1 MNLLCNYNEGR
12 ILKITY
18 ISIQSALTVTVIVG
32 LFFIVLG
39 YLKSKKISNN
49 KNYIVGDRDENTFSL
64 TASLTASALG
74 AWILFGPASAA
85 TWGGIGAVIG
95 YALGTAAPMLFLY
108 NFGPKIRR
116 EFSNGLTLTEFI
128 KKRFGLTILK
138 LCLFLILFYLTIFLI
153 AEVTAIAAL
162 LNFISQVPLW
172 VTAGI
177 TLIICLLYILR
188 GGFKLSIITDKYQ
201 FTFIVLIILT
211 SLLIILSNT
220 DLSSFEII
228 KKNSPNLV
236 DKNYLPNYTAGLTF
250 FIAVSATNLFHQGNW
265 QRVFSAKNNFILK
278 SSLIY
283 SSIIIFFIVFWM
295 GYSGLISYSLNSKV
309 IPDLA
314 FFDLILNKKNSIFI
328 IGILILV
335 MSLTLSTIDTLIN
348 AISSLIIIN
357 GNQISKSLDGKG
369 IKNKTNLIILLLSI
383 LVFILASKG
392 YSILYLFLLADL
404 LCCAAVFTIFYG
416 FFSKKID
423 TKLAAFSIFC
433 GLLFGLLFFPSPD
446 FQSSILVG
454 NLISIDNFSVFIKSN
469 LLFIAFIIS
478 LFLPSLIISIY
489 SLRNSFR

>member
-1 MNLLCNYNEGR
+1 ME
-12 ILKITY
+12 KTY
-18 ISIQSALTVTVIVG
+18 ISIQTSLTVTVIVG
-32 LFFIVLG
+32 LFFIGLG
-39 YLKSKKISNN
+39 YLNSKKATNN

-95 YALGTAAPMLFLY
+95 YALGTAAPMLLLY
-108 NFGPKIRR
+108 NFGPKIRK
-116 EFSNGLTLTEFI
+116 EFPNGLTLTEFI
-128 KKRFGLTILK
+128 KKRFGIGILK
-138 LCLFLILFYLTIFLI
+138 ISLFLMLFYLTIFLI
-153 AEVTAIAAL
+153 AEVTAIASL

-172 VTAGI
+172 ITAGI

-201 FTFIVLIILT
+201 FSFIVVITTVSVFVILGN
-211 SLLIILSNT
+211 L
-220 DLSSFEII
+220 DLPSYEII
-228 KKNSPNLV
+228 KKNSLNLI
-236 DKNYLPNYTAGLTF
+236 DKNYIPNYTAGLTF
-250 FIAVSATNLFHQGNW
+250 FIAVAATNLFHQGNW
-265 QRVFSAKNNFILK
+265 QRVFSAKNNSILK

-314 FFDLILNKKNSIFI
+314 FFELILYNKNSLII
-328 IGILILV
+328 IGILILA

-348 AISSLIIIN
+348 AISSLIIVD
-357 GNQISKSLDGKG
+357 GNQINKYLSGKE
-369 IKNKTNLIILLLSI
+369 IKNKANLIILFLSI

-404 LCCAAVFTIFYG
+404 LCCAAVITIFYG
-416 FFSKKID
+416 FFNKKINSR
-423 TKLAAFSIFC
+423 LAASSIFC
-433 GLLFGLLFFPSPD
+433 GLIIGLLFFPSMN

-454 NLISIDNFSVFIKSN
+454 NLISKDFFNPLITSN
-469 LLFIAFIIS
+469 LLFISFAISIIV
-478 LFLPSLIISIY
+478 PLIMISIY
-489 SLRNSFR
+489 SLRNSFK

>member
-1 MNLLCNYNEGR
+1 ME
-12 ILKITY
+12 TY
-18 ISIQSALTVTVIVG
+18 TSIQTSLTTVVIVG
-32 LFFIVLG
+32 LFFIGLG
-39 YLKSKKISNN
+39 YLNSKKIIDN
-49 KNYIVGDRDENTFSL
+49 KSYIVGDRSENTFSL

-108 NFGPKIRR
+108 NFGPKIRK
-116 EFSNGLTLTEFI
+116 EFPKGLTLTEFI
-128 KKRFGLTILK
+128 KKRFGIGILK
-138 LCLFLILFYLTIFLI
+138 ICLFLILFYLTIFLI
-153 AEVTAIAAL
+153 AEVTAIASL

-172 VTAGI
+172 ITAGV

-188 GGFKLSIITDKYQ
+188 GGFTLSIITDKYQ
-201 FTFIVLIILT
+201 FTFIISIILA
-211 SLLIILSNT
+211 SLLIILSNI

-228 KKNSPNLV
+228 KKNAPNLI

-250 FIAVSATNLFHQGNW
+250 FIAVAATNLFHQGNW
-265 QRVFSAKNNFILK
+265 QRVFSAKNNSILK

-295 GYSGLISYSLNSKV
+295 GYSGLLSYSLNPKV

-314 FFDLILNKKNSIFI
+314 FFDLILNEKNSLLV
-328 IGILILV
+328 IGILILA

-348 AISSLIIIN
+348 AISSLIIVN
-357 GNQISKSLDGKG
+357 GNQINKNLSGKKVKDQAN
-369 IKNKTNLIILLLSI
+369 IIILLLSV

-404 LCCAAVFTIFYG
+404 LCCAAVITIFYG
-416 FFSKKID
+416 FFNKKINS
-423 TKLAAFSIFC
+423 KLATYSIVC
-433 GLLFGLLFFPSPD
+433 GLISGLLFFPSQN

-454 NLISIDNFSVFIKSN
+454 NLISIENFSVLIKTN
-469 LLFIAFIIS
+469 LLFISFAV
-478 LFLPSLIISIY
+478 SLIVPFLMIFVY
-489 SLRNSFR
+489 SLRNSFK

>member
-1 MNLLCNYNEGR
+1 ME
-12 ILKITY
+12 TY
-18 ISIQSALTVTVIVG
+18 TSIQTSLTTVVIVG
-32 LFFIVLG
+32 LFFIGLG
-39 YLKSKKISNN
+39 YLNSKKITDN
-49 KNYIVGDRDENTFSL
+49 KSYIVGDRRENTFSL

-108 NFGPKIRR
+108 NFGPKIRK
-116 EFSNGLTLTEFI
+116 EFPKGLTLTEFI
-128 KKRFGLTILK
+128 KKRFGIGILK
-138 LCLFLILFYLTIFLI
+138 ICLFLILFYLTIFLI
-153 AEVTAIAAL
+153 AEVTAIASL

-172 VTAGI
+172 ITAGV

-188 GGFKLSIITDKYQ
+188 GGFTLSIITDKYQ
-201 FTFIVLIILT
+201 FTFILSIILA
-211 SLLIILSNT
+211 SLLIILSNI

-228 KKNSPNLV
+228 KKNSPNLI

-250 FIAVSATNLFHQGNW
+250 FIAVAATNLFHQGNW
-265 QRVFSAKNNFILK
+265 QRVFSAKNNSILK

-295 GYSGLISYSLNSKV
+295 GYSGLLSYSLNPKV

-314 FFDLILNKKNSIFI
+314 FFDLILKEKNSLLV
-328 IGILILV
+328 IGILILA

-348 AISSLIIIN
+348 AISSLIIVN
-357 GNQISKSLDGKG
+357 GNQINKNLSGKKVKDQAN
-369 IKNKTNLIILLLSI
+369 IIILLLSV

-404 LCCAAVFTIFYG
+404 LCCAAVITIFYG
-416 FFSKKID
+416 FFNKKINS
-423 TKLAAFSIFC
+423 KLATYSIIC
-433 GLLFGLLFFPSPD
+433 GLISGLLFFPSQN

-454 NLISIDNFSVFIKSN
+454 NLISIENFSILIKTN
-469 LLFIAFIIS
+469 LLFVSFAV
-478 LFLPSLIISIY
+478 SLIVPFLMILTY
-489 SLRNSFR
+489 SLRNSFK

>member
-1 MNLLCNYNEGR
+1 ME
-12 ILKITY
+12 TY
-18 ISIQSALTVTVIVG
+18 TSIQTSLTTVVIVG
-32 LFFIVLG
+32 LFFIGLG
-39 YLKSKKISNN
+39 YLNSKKIIDN
-49 KNYIVGDRDENTFSL
+49 KSYIVGDRSENTFSL

-108 NFGPKIRR
+108 NFGPKIRK
-116 EFSNGLTLTEFI
+116 EFPKGLTLTEFI
-128 KKRFGLTILK
+128 KKRFGIGILK
-138 LCLFLILFYLTIFLI
+138 ICLFLILFYLTIFLI
-153 AEVTAIAAL
+153 AEVTAIASL

-172 VTAGI
+172 ITAGV

-188 GGFKLSIITDKYQ
+188 GGFTLSIITDKYQ
-201 FTFIVLIILT
+201 FTFILSIILA
-211 SLLIILSNT
+211 SLLIILSNI

-228 KKNSPNLV
+228 KKNSPNLI

-250 FIAVSATNLFHQGNW
+250 FIAVAATNLFHQGNW
-265 QRVFSAKNNFILK
+265 QRVFSAKNNSILK

-295 GYSGLISYSLNSKV
+295 GYSGLLSYSLNPKV

-314 FFDLILNKKNSIFI
+314 FFDLILNEKNSLLV
-328 IGILILV
+328 IGILILA

-348 AISSLIIIN
+348 AISSLIIVN
-357 GNQISKSLDGKG
+357 GNQINKNLSGKKVKDQSN
-369 IKNKTNLIILLLSI
+369 IIILLLSV

-404 LCCAAVFTIFYG
+404 LCCAAVITIFYG
-416 FFSKKID
+416 FFNKKINS
-423 TKLAAFSIFC
+423 KLATYSIIC
-433 GLLFGLLFFPSPD
+433 GLISGLLFFPSQN

-454 NLISIDNFSVFIKSN
+454 NLISIENFSILIKTN
-469 LLFIAFIIS
+469 LLFISFVIS
-478 LFLPSLIISIY
+478 LIVPFLMIFAY
-489 SLRNSFR
+489 SLRNSFK